1 MAERILIVED
11 EQGLVMSLRDRL
23 ENEGYEVVAKTDGVR
38 GELAAMQGGFVCIIL
53 DVMLPERDGFQV
65 CRNLRQKGVGTP
77 ILMLTARSTAIDTV
91 MGLKLGA
98 DDYCTKPFDMQVLLA
113 RVEALIRRSG
123 TAEEEG
129 AGGVADE
136 LGRFTFGEFTLDTE
150 KQILSRS
157 QEVVPLNAQEYRLL
171 RYMVT
176 HADRVLSRQKL
187 LDEVWG
193 YDAVTTTRTV
203 DVHVARLRQKID
215 DQETPRYLLTIRGLG
230 YKFVMVR
237 NGIGS

>member
-1 MAERILIVED
+1 MADRILIVED
-11 EQGLVMSLRDRL
+11 EQGLVMSLQDRL

-38 GELAAMQGGFVCIIL
+38 GELEAMQGGYACIIL

-65 CRNLRQKGVGTP
+65 CRNLRQNGVGTP
-77 ILMLTARSTAIDTV
+77 VLMLTARSTPIDTV

-98 DDYCTKPFDMQVLLA
+98 DDYLTKPFDMQILLA

-123 TAEEEG
+123 TIESGRGDG
-129 AGGVADE
+129 AADE
-136 LGRFTFGEFTLDTE
+136 PGLFSFGEFTLDTE
-150 KQILSRS
+150 KQILIRS
-157 QEVVPLNAQEYRLL
+157 QDVISLNAQEYRLL
-171 RYMVT
+171 RYLVT
-176 HADRVLSRQKL
+176 HADRILSRQKL

-203 DVHVARLRQKID
+203 DVHVARLRQKLD

-230 YKFVMVR
+230 YKFVMPDV
-237 NGIGS
+237 